1 MCNLH
6 KDGVVYKGKVV
17 WLKLSFILTNPHI
30 LEEHEKTVLRHCT
43 FCIPEDKNILLPGE
57 LFK

>member
-1 MCNLH
+1 MYNLH

-17 WLKLSFILTNPHI
+17 WLKLSFVLANPDI
-30 LEEHEKTVLRHCT
+30 LEEHVETVIRYCT
-43 FCIPEDKNILLPGE
+43 AHTTEDKNILLPGE